1 MKAPFLRKLKPEGSG
16 FSLLPRTL
24 FARSLLI
31 IAVPVLLLQIVTT
44 VVFVDNHWSKI
55 TSRLAFSVAGEVAIL
70 AEQMEQGLA
79 QRRFLE
85 AAKYYAQNLDLLIT
99 FEPGRKLDPG
109 VHASGAWESFSVEA
123 LSRAMENQ
131 VRRPYSLSFS
141 PDDDWVNIGVQLPQG
156 VLRAF
161 VLERR
166 LFSSSSYIFLL
177 WLLGSSVVLFS
188 VAVLFMRNQIRPIRK
203 LAIAAERLGMGRDI
217 PNFKPEGAREVR
229 QAAKAF
235 IDMQERISRQIE
247 QRTAMLAG
255 ISHDLR
261 TPLTRLKLG
270 LSMIGDSADIAALK
284 GDVQD
289 MERMINSYLD
299 FVRGEGQEATART
312 DLVTMLRKLAETLRR
327 HGTVVDVK
335 AEGDLAV
342 SLRPLAFERCLQN
355 LLSNAEKYGTH
366 IWVSA
371 SRIDDTVMI
380 IIEDDGPG
388 LDEALF
394 EEVFKPFY
402 RVDVSRNTQT
412 GGVGLGLPIVRD
424 IVHAHGGH
432 IHLERSVRGGLA
444 AVIQIPV

>member
-1 MKAPFLRKLKPEGSG
+1 MPPVVSKIRRYIGS

-31 IAVPVLLLQIVTT
+31 IAVPVLLLQVVMT
-44 VVFVDNHWSKI
+44 VVFVDNHWSKV
-55 TSRLAFSVAGEVAIL
+55 TSRLSFSVAGEVAIL
-70 AEQMEQGLA
+70 AQQMEWGMS
-79 QRRFLE
+79 QRKMLE
-85 AAKYYAQNLDLLIT
+85 AAKYYAQNLDLLVT
-99 FEPGRKLDPG
+99 FEPERTLDPG
-109 VHASGAWESFSVEA
+109 IHASGTWEQFTVRA
-123 LSRAMENQ
+123 LSKSLETQ

-141 PDDDWVNIGVQLPQG
+141 PDDDWVNIGVQLPG
-156 VLRAF
+156 GILRVF

-166 LFSSSSYIFLL
+166 LFSSSAYIFLI
-177 WLLGSSVVLFS
+177 WLIGSSLVLFTI
-188 VAVLFMRNQIRPIRK
+188 AVVFMRNQIRPIRK
-203 LAIAAERLGMGRDI
+203 LAIVAERLGMGRDI

-235 IDMQERISRQIE
+235 LDMQERISRQIE

-270 LSMIGDSADIAALK
+270 LSMAGDSPEIDALK

-299 FVRGEGQEATART
+299 FVRGEGKEATVRT
-312 DLVTMLRKLAETLRR
+312 DIALIIHKVAEPMRR
-327 HGTVVDVK
+327 HGTQIETK
-335 AEGDLAV
+335 TEGDLAV
-342 SLRPLAFERCLQN
+342 AIRPLAFERCLQN
-355 LLSNAEKYGTH
+355 LMSNAEKYGTH

-371 SRIDDTVMI
+371 SRIDETILV

-388 LDEALF
+388 LDPSQYDD
-394 EEVFKPFY
+394 VFKPFF

-424 IVHAHGGH
+424 IVHAHGGN
-432 IHLERSVRGGLA
+432 IHLERSMRGGLA
-444 AVIQIPV
+444 AVISLPV

>member
-1 MKAPFLRKLKPEGSG
+1 MSALLARLKRFYGS
-16 FSLLPRTL
+16 FYLLPRTL

-31 IAVPVLLLQIVTT
+31 IAVPVLLLQVVMT
-44 VVFVDNHWSKI
+44 VVFVDNHWGKV
-55 TSRLAFSVAGEVAIL
+55 TSRLSFSVAGEVAIL
-70 AEQMEQGLA
+70 AQQMEWGMPQKKM
-79 QRRFLE
+79 LE
-85 AAKYYAQNLDLLIT
+85 AAKYYAQNLDLLVT
-99 FEPGRKLDPG
+99 FEPERKLEPG
-109 VHASGAWESFSVEA
+109 IHASGTWEQFTVQA
-123 LSRAMENQ
+123 LSKSLETQ

-141 PDDDWVNIGVQLPQG
+141 PDDDWVNIGIQLPDG
-156 VLRAF
+156 ILRVF

-166 LFSSSSYIFLL
+166 LFSSSAYIFLI
-177 WLLGSSVVLFS
+177 WLIGSSLVLFS
-188 VAVLFMRNQIRPIRK
+188 IAVGFMRNQIRPIRK
-203 LAIAAERLGMGRDI
+203 LAVAAERLGMGRDI

-235 IDMQERISRQIE
+235 LDMQERISRQIE

-270 LSMIGDSADIAALK
+270 LSMVGDNPEIDALK

-299 FVRGEGQEATART
+299 FVRGEGKEATVRT
-312 DLVTMLRKLAETLRR
+312 DIALIIHKVVEPMRR
-327 HGTVVDVK
+327 HGTVIEIK
-335 AEGDLAV
+335 TEGDLGI

-371 SRIDDTVMI
+371 SRIDETILM

-388 LDEALF
+388 LDPSQYDD
-394 EEVFKPFY
+394 VFKPFF
-402 RVDVSRNTQT
+402 RVDVSRNIQT

-424 IVHAHGGH
+424 IVHAHGGN
-432 IHLERSVRGGLA
+432 IHLERSIRGGLA

>member
-1 MKAPFLRKLKPEGSG
+1 MGSLLARLKKFYGS
-16 FSLLPRTL
+16 FNLLPRTL

-31 IAVPVLLLQIVTT
+31 IAVPVLLLQVVMT
-44 VVFVDNHWSKI
+44 VVFVDNHWGKV
-55 TSRLAFSVAGEVAIL
+55 TSRLSFSVAGEVAIL
-70 AEQMEQGLA
+70 SQQMELGMSQHKM
-79 QRRFLE
+79 LE

-99 FEPGRKLDPG
+99 FEPERKLDPG
-109 VHASGAWESFSVEA
+109 IHASGTWEQFTVQA
-123 LSRAMENQ
+123 LSKSLETQ

-141 PDDDWVNIGVQLPQG
+141 PDDDWVNIGIQLPDG
-156 VLRAF
+156 ILRVF

-166 LFSSSSYIFLL
+166 LFSSSAYIFLI
-177 WLLGSSVVLFS
+177 WLIGSSLVLFTI
-188 VAVLFMRNQIRPIRK
+188 AVGFMRNQIRPIRK

-235 IDMQERISRQIE
+235 LDMQERISRQIE

-270 LSMIGDSADIAALK
+270 LSMVGDNPEVEALK

-299 FVRGEGQEATART
+299 FVRGEGKEATVRT
-312 DLVTMLRKLAETLRR
+312 DIAQIIRKVAEPMMR
-327 HGTVVDVK
+327 HGTVIEINT
-335 AEGDLAV
+335 EGDLGI

-371 SRIDDTVMI
+371 SRIDETILV

-388 LDEALF
+388 LDPSQYED
-394 EEVFKPFY
+394 VFKPFF
-402 RVDVSRNTQT
+402 RVDVSRNIQT

-424 IVHAHGGH
+424 IVHAHGGN
-432 IHLERSVRGGLA
+432 IHLERSIRGGLA